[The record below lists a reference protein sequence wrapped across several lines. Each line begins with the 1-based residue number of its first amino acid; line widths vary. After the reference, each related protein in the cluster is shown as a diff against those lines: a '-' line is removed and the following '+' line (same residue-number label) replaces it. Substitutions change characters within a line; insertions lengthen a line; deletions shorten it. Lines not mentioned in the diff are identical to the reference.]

1 LLQPCHCWPVLSS
14 PESDVYGGYKLD
26 DGLTLGAVVVGANK
40 NDYFGPVNQARVI
53 ATHTK
58 TL

>member
-1 LLQPCHCWPVLSS
+1 VLSS